1 MMYCG
6 MQFAGYAGEVT
17 GSSSQAGSVDVLQL
31 SQCMEQLTSVSGL
44 LYCIPNKC
52 I

>member
-1 MMYCG
+1 M
-6 MQFAGYAGEVT
+6 T

-31 SQCMEQLTSVSGL
+31 SQRMEQLTEVSSH

-52 I
+52 NLMYQFGNT